1 MNVAPWRLKDA
12 MAAFARGWHTFFHA
26 PCDARIC
33 AAIRIAYAAIVLI
46 HFAVLYPDL
55 DLWFSETGVL
65 PQENAHKITGPYRW
79 SLLRLLPPTSLAMR
93 VGFWLAVAHAVALL
107 IGLLPRVNA
116 FFLFVWLISFQVRN
130 DVINDGED
138 CLMRV
143 LGFFVIW
150 LPSGHCWSIN
160 ALLRRRWQ
168 PGQVTNLVDR
178 YAAPGWP
185 LRLFQLEMA
194 AMLFS
199 SGLMK
204 LAGEPWLNGTA
215 LYYVSRLDDH
225 FGRFPVPAW
234 AFDTPWVVALM
245 TWSVLIAELA
255 VPILI
260 WFRETRLPCLIVLLV
275 FHLANEWTMNLF
287 LFHWLM
293 LAGWISFLTPADF
306 AWRLAHSTTPSSS
319 MSKIR
324 TANGGMGPP
333 GGP

>member
-1 MNVAPWRLKDA
+1 MSAEGWSLKNTT
-12 MAAFARGWHTFFHA
+12 AAFIRGWHSFFHA

-33 AAIRIAYAAIVLI
+33 AAVRIAYASIVLI

-55 DLWFSETGVL
+55 ELWFGETGVL
-65 PQENAHKITGPYRW
+65 PRETLDRITNPYKW
-79 SLLRLLPPTSLAMR
+79 SILRLLPPTMTAVR
-93 VGFWLAVAHAVALL
+93 AGFWIVVAHAVALL

-116 FFLFVWLISFQVRN
+116 FFLFMWLISFQVRN
-130 DVINDGED
+130 DIINDGED

-143 LGFFVIW
+143 LGFFMIW
-150 LPSGHCWSIN
+150 LPSGQCWSVQ
-160 ALLRRRWQ
+160 ALIRKWWH
-168 PGQVTNLVDR
+168 PVGAANSADR

-185 LRLFQLEMA
+185 LRLFQFEMA

-204 LAGEPWLNGTA
+204 LSGEPWFNGTA

-234 AFDTPWVVALM
+234 AFDTPWIVALM

-255 VPILI
+255 IPILI
-260 WFRETRLPCLIVLLV
+260 WFRETRLPCLAVLLV

-293 LAGWISFLTPADF
+293 LAGWISFLRPEDF
-306 AWRLAHSTTPSSS
+306 GWLSPYSTMPSSS
-319 MSKIR
+319 MSKMR